1 MSKGVRRRVFVRGRR
16 TRTCDRNEREKGK
29 GGRGHTEG
37 RILNKGLR
45 MIPEK
50 LIENVLQELR
60 EWT

>member
-1 MSKGVRRRVFVRGRR
+1 MHVRR

-29 GGRGHTEG
+29 GGKGLTEG

-45 MIPEK
+45 MILEK
-50 LIENVLQELR
+50 LIKNILQEVS